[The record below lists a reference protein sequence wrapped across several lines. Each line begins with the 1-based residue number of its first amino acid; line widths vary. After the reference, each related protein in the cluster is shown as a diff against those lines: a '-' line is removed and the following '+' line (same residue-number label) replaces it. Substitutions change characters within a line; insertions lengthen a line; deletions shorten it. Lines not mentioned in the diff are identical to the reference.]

1 MKLTNEFSDIR
12 EWANAK
18 GIYQNGDIKTQYI
31 KLQEECGELAKAII
45 NNDIEEIIDAIGDC
59 VIVLTSIAKFSNNIN
74 MPKNNFTGSQLEN
87 NITIEQCINSAYNVI
102 KKRNG
107 KMLNGSFIKDNG
119 GNPTL

>member
-1 MKLTNEFSDIR
+1 MKLTNEFSDVR
-12 EWANAK
+12 EWASAK

-59 VIVLTSIAKFSNNIN
+59 VIVLTSIAKFANNIN

-87 NITIEQCINSAYNVI
+87 NITNIQKYRRPIISCSKLLLIHTNDA
-102 KKRNG
+102 
-107 KMLNGSFIKDNG
+107 
-119 GNPTL
+119 P

>member
-12 EWANAK
+12 EWASAK

-59 VIVLTSIAKFSNNIN
+59 VIVLTSIAKFANNIN
-74 MPKNNFTGSQLEN
+74 IPKNNFTGSQLEN

-107 KMLNGSFIKDNG
+107 KMLNGSFIKDNK
-119 GNPTL
+119 

>member
-12 EWANAK
+12 EWASAK

-45 NNDIEEIIDAIGDC
+45 NNDIEEIIDAIGAIGDC
-59 VIVLTSIAKFSNNIN
+59 VIVLTSIAKFANNIN

-107 KMLNGSFIKDNG
+107 HSGIFYKR
-119 GNPTL
+119 

>member
-12 EWANAK
+12 EWASAK